1 MATQKQWMLAG
12 ELYSGQDPESVP
24 DHLHDRSLMDRSNAS
39 LADEDAL
46 RLAVLR
52 ELFAAFGEGAVVRP
66 PFQCDYGSNIRIGRG
81 TFVNYGCVMLDCNT
95 ITIGEDVQI
104 GPAVQIYTPDHPLDA
119 ETRRSGLESARP
131 VAIGDNVWLDG
142 GAIVCPGVTIGADTV
157 VGAGSV
163 VVRDLPPGVVAVGC
177 PCRVLRSLRG

>member
-1 MATQKQWMLAG
+1 
-12 ELYSGQDPESVP
+12 
-24 DHLHDRSLMDRSNAS
+24 MDRFHAS

-46 RLAVLR
+46 RSALLR
-52 ELFAAFGEGAVVRP
+52 ELFAAFGEGAAVRP
-66 PFQCDYGSNIRIGRG
+66 PFRCDYGSNIRIGRG
-81 TFVNYGCVMLDCNT
+81 TFVNYGCVMLDCNA

-119 ETRRSGLESARP
+119 GTRRSGLESARP
-131 VAIGDNVWLDG
+131 VAIGDNVWLGG

-163 VVRDLPPGVVAVGC
+163 VVRDLPPGVVAVGN
-177 PCRVLRSLRG
+177 PCRVLRPLPASPAAHHSP